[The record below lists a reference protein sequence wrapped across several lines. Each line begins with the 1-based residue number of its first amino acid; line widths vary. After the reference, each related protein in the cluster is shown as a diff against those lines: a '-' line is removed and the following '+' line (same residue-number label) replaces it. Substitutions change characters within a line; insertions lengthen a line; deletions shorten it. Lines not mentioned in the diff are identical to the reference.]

1 MFLHMY
7 ENEIKYDYETENHC
21 VATVEHK
28 KGIDE

>member
-1 MFLHMY
+1 MY